1 MKKMMQLNFRKTFVR
16 SLFLF
21 TYALMGTFA
30 WSQNIFSGEPVQV
43 VGQMNS
49 YSTAASSNSTFRRVS
64 TSSGNPTDG
73 RGQWFKTYNVQSSGG
88 DFTTINMA
96 GGGGSGFLFISGPS
110 GNRFANKWAFSGVAQ
125 AGLNVVN
132 GFSSFNSGND
142 MGLNMSTAG
151 RYTFVFN
158 DAGYTLTNS
167 KFYVAYTSAAPVTIS
182 RSSQSLNFD
191 RTSFIG
197 ITTSAT
203 PSSGEAVYVR
213 YTTASDFSS
222 SNSSSVVQAT
232 GSGTSWSATIPA
244 QTIGSSVRYYVFT
257 STASSISS
265 MSEIDKSISTLNY
278 DDNSGANYSYTL
290 TSSFTSTQSG
300 NLSSASTFGVSQIFS
315 GASYTI
321 ANGHTVTLSGNT
333 TIGSLT
339 INSGGTF
346 DNGSSTLTVNN
357 GSTLA
362 NGGNYTA
369 STGTISFAGTGAIT
383 GTWSFNNVILAGGV
397 TFSSGSTVNGNLTIN
412 VGGFVNTTAPSYG
425 TSSTLIYS
433 SGTVYG
439 RGTEWS
445 ATTGAGYPNNV
456 QINSGTTLNLGSSGT
471 GTARQCAGNLTINS
485 GGTLSMNETGAVMT
499 AALTV
504 RGNFTNNGTITLSGS
519 IGGDLILFGNLDDNG
534 TFTANTRAIFFDGSN
549 TQTIN
554 STTDPLDIDVMRV
567 QKTGGEIVIG
577 TNLLVDET
585 NDPLQVTTATSVINL
600 NGKNLT
606 IGKGGTTSAI
616 SMVSGSMIKCNTA
629 SSITIA
635 GNGTL
640 GTLRFDPSNNT
651 LKNLTINAG
660 TSRTVTLG
668 NALNIIGGSTP
679 GIVSVGSGSTLNTG
693 GLLTLKSDV
702 NGTASIGNS
711 AGTITGNV
719 IVERYI
725 SGSGRRWRYLGAP
738 VTGQTLASWGSQFY
752 ITGPGTP
759 GATIGSANSNGYAT
773 TRSNLLGFNNT
784 AGTPSSVRIY
794 NRTASGTIENG
805 WANPVSHMATTL
817 TPGVGY
823 RAFVRGPITGTYATD
838 TAVIGYFEPG
848 SAPAQ
853 SSFTFTQ
860 TGGVTSGVNAG
871 SVSMPINS
879 TGTGTAGAFDAATD
893 GWNLLA
899 NPYPCAFDWAAFWA
913 SNSNRTN
920 ISNAIHVF
928 DATSNSYKSYS
939 ALAGSGS
946 LTNGLI
952 PSATGFFVQATG
964 TGAALTFTEAFK
976 TNTNS
981 FVLHKTTANNELH
994 IKYFRDSTESDEYI
1008 LKMID
1013 GATLN
1018 KDDYDITKMKNDNL
1032 NLSSYGNDSV
1042 NLTLSSIPVV
1052 TTETRV
1058 SMNVEA
1064 TQKGTYY
1071 FNFTNLESFSPAMR
1085 IQLLDKFTQK
1095 TIDVRKVSSYTFV
1108 MDSLP
1113 HQWGKDRFVLI
1124 LNDTTFASP
1133 TSIKD
1138 IANEISSSYALYP
1151 VPTNDVLN
1159 IAYKNNTAKNI
1170 SVDVFDTKG
1179 NLVSGYELNSLGT
1192 DGKSS
1197 MNVSNLAQGIY
1208 FIQLSDE
1215 NGAAIKTMK
1224 FVK

>member
-1 MKKMMQLNFRKTFVR
+1 MKKMMQRKKRINFYFILLIVFSLTNLNKIKAGAGFFGQGSGGGLISYT
-16 SLFLF
+16 
-21 TYALMGTFA
+21 ANGG
-30 WSQNIFSGEPVQV
+30 SQV
-43 VGQMNS
+43 NS
-49 YSTAASSNSTFRRVS
+49 YNWNSNIGVLYSLTLNGGIIHTYKDGSGNVCGGTMYWRVYKVGNTPGSFNTVSLGYSANGSFTTAASPSNVS
-64 TSSGNPTDG
+64 TSN
-73 RGQWFKTYNVQSSGG
+73 
-88 DFTTINMA
+88 
-96 GGGGSGFLFISGPS
+96 
-110 GNRFANKWAFSGVAQ
+110 
-125 AGLNVVN
+125 
-132 GFSSFNSGND
+132 GND
-142 MGLNMSTAG
+142 QRWLNA
-151 RYTFVFN
+151 VAAVNIFN
-158 DAGYTLTNS
+158 DANVSSEVGACRFDVYFEFTGNTSSSSGCGTTVALGSSGTPLQISFTKSRVSASSGAFNTPSNWIPSGVPSNNENIAISGTHAISLDANFTAASVVFISTGSLTVN
-167 KFYVAYTSAAPVTIS
+167 
-182 RSSQSLNFD
+182 SSQTLQISG
-191 RTSFIG
+191 G
-197 ITTSAT
+197 I
-203 PSSGEAVYVR
+203 
-213 YTTASDFSS
+213 
-222 SNSSSVVQAT
+222 T
-232 GSGTSWSATIPA
+232 GSGT
-244 QTIGSSVRYYVFT
+244 
-257 STASSISS
+257 
-265 MSEIDKSISTLNY
+265 
-278 DDNSGANYSYTL
+278 
-290 TSSFTSTQSG
+290 
-300 NLSSASTFGVSQIFS
+300 
-315 GASYTI
+315 
-321 ANGHTVTLSGNT
+321 
-333 TIGSLT
+333 
-339 INSGGTF
+339 
-346 DNGSSTLTVNN
+346 
-357 GSTLA
+357 
-362 NGGNYTA
+362 
-369 STGTISFAGTGAIT
+369 
-383 GTWSFNNVILAGGV
+383 FN
-397 TFSSGSTVNGNLTIN
+397 VNGTLQVN
-412 VGGFVNTTAPSYG
+412 VGGFTNIAPTYG
-425 TSSTLIYS
+425 SSSTLIYN

-456 QINSGTTLNLGSSGT
+456 QINSGTTLNLGNSGT
-471 GTARQCAGNLTINS
+471 GTGRQCAGNLTINS

-519 IGGDLILFGNLDDNG
+519 IGGDLVLFGNLDDNG
-534 TFTANTRAIFFDGSN
+534 TFTANSRAIFFDGSN

-585 NDPLQVTTATSVINL
+585 SDPLQVTNSASVINL

-679 GIVSVGSGSTLNTG
+679 GIVTVGSGSTLNTG

-752 ITGPGTP
+752 ITGPGAP

-871 SVSMPINS
+871 SVSMLINS
-879 TGTGTAGAFDAATD
+879 TGTGTAGAFDNATD

-928 DATSNSYKSYS
+928 DATSNSYKSFS
-939 ALAGSGS
+939 ALAGSGT

-1008 LKMID
+1008 LKMLD